1 LGLCIGL
8 RVPIDERGGRDMKYN
23 LVISRTYVTEI
34 EVTADNVAEAWDWV
48 NQNSDAIYEA
58 EMEQCNVIS
67 EETDMREIG
76 PSQNE
81 AEELLDLA
89 SHIHRLLHDYRHVAE
104 FVPQAMHDALT
115 NMLSHTED

>member
-1 LGLCIGL
+1 
-8 RVPIDERGGRDMKYN
+8 MKYN
-23 LVISRTYVTEI
+23 LVISRTYATEI
-34 EVTADNVAEAWDWV
+34 QIEADNMADAWDWV

-76 PSQNE
+76 PSLNE

-89 SHIHRLLHDYRHVAE
+89 QHIGRYLDKYIHVSSYVPKEMRDILSQMASHAQEYYND
-104 FVPQAMHDALT
+104 
-115 NMLSHTED
+115 ED